1 MERKVSMSIELLGES
16 INELSIVSMALRI
29 LMSMVCSG
37 AIGLERGKA
46 NQPAGMRTYMLVS
59 LGACIVMITGD
70 YVFYKY
76 GTGDPARLG
85 AQVVSGIG
93 FLGAGSIMV
102 SGKLRIRG
110 LTTAAGL
117 WTSACIGLV
126 MGIGFFECGV
136 IATVAVYI
144 IIGYFKKLEDRIT
157 FYDGWFSVYVRVENP
172 SCFADLY
179 DEVKKMG
186 MKTGEVQLLD
196 KKHECKEA
204 IISVRN
210 NSHRDRAEIL
220 STLQNITGVSK
231 ARYVS

>member
-1 MERKVSMSIELLGES
+1 MSIELLGES

-37 AIGLERGKA
+37 VIGLERGKA

-157 FYDGWFSVYVRVENP
+157 FYDGWFSVYVRVEDP
-172 SCFADLY
+172 SCFADIY

-196 KKHECKEA
+196 KKHECREA

-210 NSHRDRAEIL
+210 NSHRDRDEIL
-220 STLQNITGVSK
+220 STLQNISMICP
-231 ARYVS
+231 AS

>member
-1 MERKVSMSIELLGES
+1 MSIELLGES

-37 AIGLERGKA
+37 VIGLERGKA

-136 IATVAVYI
+136 IANVAVYI
-144 IIGYFKKLEDRIT
+144 IIVYFNKL
-157 FYDGWFSVYVRVENP
+157 
-172 SCFADLY
+172 
-179 DEVKKMG
+179 
-186 MKTGEVQLLD
+186 
-196 KKHECKEA
+196 
-204 IISVRN
+204 
-210 NSHRDRAEIL
+210 
-220 STLQNITGVSK
+220 
-231 ARYVS
+231 

>member
-1 MERKVSMSIELLGES
+1 MSIELLGES

-37 AIGLERGKA
+37 VIGLERGKA

-157 FYDGWFSVYVRVENP
+157 FYDGWFSVYVRVEDP

-210 NSHRDRAEIL
+210 NSHRDRDEIL